1 MERIPCGL
9 RSLTGESEAT
19 PWGIHSTSLRYG
31 RYDSVIGDGCH
42 GDAVH
47 AGRASYGPYRGRK
60 TEDTAVLIWR
70 TVEAPHA

>member
-47 AGRASYGPYRGRK
+47 AGRASYGPYRVRK
-60 TEDTAVLIWR
+60 TEVTAVLIWR